1 MIAQYVLKSFFRH
14 KARTFIVILALL
26 VVTAMLVT
34 LNNSVDS
41 LERQIVSLI
50 EQFEGEHDVAITRA
64 ETSPVQ
70 YIDIERVS
78 ALIQEADP
86 AVVAV
91 YPRFLGTVELQGM
104 TVGQPDS
111 EEGQAVTVE
120 AGSTSEGEGE
130 VHISVGGANNEGQ
143 PGNATLLARTPE
155 DDLGQVKILEGEY
168 KLDDD
173 HVVVL
178 RVTADTYGLKV
189 GDEVDLSYIL
199 PLSRLEGHE
208 MPDQISASRVTR
220 RFTVSGIGL
229 VTGLGGVE
237 QNGILASLDTVQDW
251 LGVPGRAE
259 RLVVVLDETV
269 YGSLSTQNSV
279 FRVRRV
285 AERMADALGSE
296 ADTYDISIDKAQTLD
311 FSDVAFAIMR
321 SLSAVYGFMVMGVV
335 GLLVY
340 SIINTNVEE
349 RQRDLAFLRILGAKR
364 HHLFGLVLV
373 EVALIGL
380 IGVGVGALAGH
391 AFSLFVV
398 APLVS
403 YLISSAA
410 EGAAELGIQFQMSIS
425 VGAVIQAASIAAVV
439 LGVSA
444 LAPARKAANTKVRHA
459 INPGAADNIQ
469 IEDLAKL
476 RSRKF
481 DGRILVAG
489 VVLTVMWGLVFVGS
503 NFLFVQGNESII
515 GVFLFGGMVLLVV
528 GVSLL
533 FYALTL
539 PFERILVFFSGLV
552 LPKLTFFAGSNLMR
566 AKRRNTMIALM
577 IVFSA
582 TLPTFLG
589 TMVALD
595 ERNYDVQARFDNGA
609 PVVAEVSRWGWYVF
623 IGQDVEGLEPEVLDE
638 FRSMP
643 GIAEAIGLTN
653 DYRADVTN
661 RIELRT
667 AAVRVRGITD
677 SLDGII
683 YDDLAEYAA
692 GGPEMFDRVLAEP
705 DTIILGAGYAEYMD
719 LSVGD
724 IVLVQ
729 GEGTDH
735 VVEMR
740 VVGLVERLPG
750 FEGFSRNEGDIRYG
764 SADGL
769 VSLDTYLR
777 LSNDITVQDICTG
790 GVCSTAERDKPVIGR
805 IMATTVAGADETQ
818 VIADLRKL
826 LADRGNIWV
835 QSTAE
840 DIRTTEQSMRTGRI
854 VMLAMAVLSFV
865 TSIFGVFAVVYVAVY
880 MRRLE
885 IGMLKAIGMRRREL
899 VGTFALESVI
909 MTVSSSLAGVTAG
922 TVLGYVF
929 YVSNNLMRNTP
940 TQLTFDWMTIAA
952 ILVMVILASLASA
965 SLAARGVVRS
975 KVTKILREAL

>member
-1 MIAQYVLKSFFRH
+1 MIAQYILKSFFRH
-14 KARTFIVILALL
+14 KARTLIVVLALL

-34 LNNSVDS
+34 LNNSVES
-41 LERQIVSLI
+41 LERQIVDLI
-50 EQFEGEHDVAITRA
+50 EQFEGEHDVTVTRA
-64 ETSPVQ
+64 ETSPIQ
-70 YIDIERVS
+70 YIDVERV
-78 ALIQEADP
+78 APLLQAADP

-104 TVGQPDS
+104 TAAGAGA
-111 EEGQAVTVE
+111 EEDQVVAVE
-120 AGSTSEGEGE
+120 AGSTSGGG
-130 VHISVGGANNEGQ
+130 VHVSVGGANNGGQ
-143 PGNATLLARTPE
+143 PGNASLLARTPE
-155 DDLGQVKILEGEY
+155 DELGQVKILEGEY
-168 KLDDD
+168 KLDDN

-178 RVTADTYGLKV
+178 RVTADTFGLQV

-199 PLSRLEGHE
+199 PLSRLPGHE
-208 MPDQISASRVTR
+208 MPEDISAGRVTR

-229 VTGLGGVE
+229 AAGLGGAE
-237 QNGILASLDTVQDW
+237 QNGVLADLNMVQDW
-251 LGVPGRAE
+251 LGVPGQAE

-279 FRVRRV
+279 FRVRRI
-285 AERMADALGSE
+285 AERMVDALGSE
-296 ADTYDISIDKAQTLD
+296 ADTYDFSVGKAQTLD

-321 SLSAVYGFMVMGVV
+321 SLSAVYGIMVMGVV

-340 SIINTNVEE
+340 SIVNTNVEE

-364 HHLFGLVLV
+364 RHLFGLVLI

-380 IGVGVGALAGH
+380 IGVGLGTLAGH
-391 AFSLFVV
+391 AFSVFVV

-403 YLISSAA
+403 YFVSSAA
-410 EGAAELGIQFQMSIS
+410 EGAMELGLQFRMTIT
-425 VGAVIQAASIAAVV
+425 AEAMIQAASIAAVV

-459 INPGAADNIQ
+459 LNPGAADNIQ

-481 DGRILVAG
+481 DVRILVAG
-489 VVLTVMWGLVFVGS
+489 FVLTVMWGLVFVGS
-503 NFLFVQGNESII
+503 NFLFVQGNESVI
-515 GVFLFGGMVLLVV
+515 GIFLFGGMLLLVV

-533 FYALTL
+533 FYTLTL
-539 PFERILVFFSGLV
+539 PFERILTFLSGTV
-552 LPKLTFFAGSNLMR
+552 LPKLTFFAGPNLMR

-589 TMVALD
+589 TEVAL
-595 ERNYDVQARFDNGA
+595 EQRNYDVQARFDNGA
-609 PVVAEVSRWGWYVF
+609 PIVADIARWRWYVF
-623 IGQDVEGLEPEVLDE
+623 GGQDEENLKPGILDD
-638 FRSMP
+638 FRSVP
-643 GIAEAIGLTN
+643 GIAEAVGLTAE
-653 DYRADVTN
+653 YQAEVTN
-661 RIELRT
+661 RVELRN
-667 AAVRVRGITD
+667 APVQVRGLTA
-677 SLDGII
+677 SLDGIV
-683 YDDLAEYAA
+683 YGDLTEYAA
-692 GGPEMFDRVLAEP
+692 GGPQSFDRILVEP

-719 LSVGD
+719 VAVGD
-724 IVLVQ
+724 VVLVQ

-740 VVGLVERLPG
+740 VVGLVERMAG
-750 FEGFSRNEGDIRYG
+750 FGFSRNESDIRWG
-764 SADGL
+764 SAEGL

-777 LSNDITVQDICTG
+777 LTHDPTVEDVCAG
-790 GVCSTAERDKPVIGR
+790 GVCSAAERDQPVIAT
-805 IMATTVAGADETQ
+805 IMATTDEG
-818 VIADLRKL
+818 VDEARVVADLRKL
-826 LADRGNIWV
+826 LADQANVWV

-840 DIRTTEQSMRTGRI
+840 DIRTTEQSMRTGRV

-880 MRRLE
+880 VRRLE

-909 MTVSSSLAGVTAG
+909 MTVSASLAGVTAG

-929 YVSNNLMRNTP
+929 YISNNLMRNTP
-940 TQLTFDWMTIAA
+940 TRLTFDWMTTLA
-952 ILVMVILASLASA
+952 IVVMVTLASLVSA

-975 KVTKILREAL
+975 KVTAILREAL